1 MATNVNWR
9 RLACVK
15 CDRLQPENGKLLK
28 CFHVTCPAC
37 AADCVDGH
45 SNCITCSFC
54 GAVTEP
60 LVTGVP
66 LVQQLASCEP
76 SLYTTADTAGQLAA
90 TASGIVGQER
100 RLCDLCDDGDE
111 GEATH
116 WCERCNDALL
126 CAKHVEHH
134 SRKRV
139 YADHVIQPLS
149 DDRLRSGKLS
159 TLRGESACC
168 FFHVKRDVIM
178 FCITCSHGVCG
189 ECVSSGG
196 HNGHTFE
203 SLQSVADKERA
214 AVKSLMEPKAE
225 AADATRASPLKAIGT
240 LIEAASEE
248 MDEMREEARI
258 ASAVVTDAFS
268 RIESVLQEK
277 RQELL
282 REIEKRHWKQLEV
295 SESRQQCLY
304 RLEETHATLSQLTE
318 RLTNGEMKET
328 EVIRVAGA
336 LKERLTM
343 ATSELRSAQSPQR
356 RARITAAPSHAAIH
370 QVEAEIMS
378 VMQVYE
384 AEQYDVTKSI
394 VTIPDDIYVCEVFSA
409 LITLPIPTGNPTAE
423 LTATYIAPSAQT
435 SSTPVTQSAESSR
448 TEIVLSAQIK
458 PMEEGDYTLE
468 IRDSSGGVKSVAFRS
483 SKSCAVPVLDPQKC
497 SSDVTLS
504 NNNLTATH
512 TGSDRTCRTVAARDG
527 YQTGRHSWNVRL
539 STSLAKGSL
548 MGFGVITPPPSQD
561 YNLSPGNFCGG
572 RYYCWWSNGTSYVQ
586 QSGQVDHCA
595 RMQDG
600 DTVTLTLDCDNA
612 TLELHVHRTDKRH
625 TISGC
630 DCSQPLYPAFCF
642 YTSGLQAEFY

>member
-1 MATNVNWR
+1 MATNANWR

-37 AADCVDGH
+37 AADCVDGD

-66 LVQQLASCEP
+66 LVQQLTSCEP
-76 SLYTTADTAGQLAA
+76 SLYTTADTAVQLAA

-100 RLCDLCDDGDE
+100 RLCHLCDDGDE
-111 GEATH
+111 EEATH

-126 CAKHVEHH
+126 CAKHVERH

-149 DDRLRSGKLS
+149 VDRLRSGKLS

-178 FCITCSHGVCG
+178 FCITCFHGVCS

-196 HNGHTFE
+196 YNGHTVE
-203 SLQSVADKERA
+203 SLQSVADEERA
-214 AVKSLMEPKAE
+214 AVKSLIEPKAE

-258 ASAVVTDAFS
+258 ASAVVTDTFS

-295 SESRQQCLY
+295 SESRQQWLY
-304 RLEETHATLSQLTE
+304 RLEETHTTLSQLTE
-318 RLTNGEMKET
+318 SLTNGEMKET
-328 EVIRVAGA
+328 EVIQIAGA

-343 ATSELRSAQSPQR
+343 ATSDLRSAQSPQR
-356 RARITAAPSHAAIH
+356 RGWITAAPSHAAIH

-378 VMQVYE
+378 VLQVYE
-384 AEQYDVTKSI
+384 ADEFEVTKSI
-394 VTIPDDIYVCEVFSA
+394 VTIPEEVFVMEEFSA
-409 LITLPIPTGNPTAE
+409 LITLPVFICYSTPGITVTC
-423 LTATYIAPSAQT
+423 ISPSAQT
-435 SSTPVTQSAESSR
+435 SLTPVMQSTESSR
-448 TEIVLSAQIK
+448 SGAEIVLSAQIE
-458 PMEEGDYTLE
+458 PIEEGDHTLE
-468 IRDSSGGVKSVAFRS
+468 VRDSSGRVKSVTFTS
-483 SKSCAVPVLDPQKC
+483 QTHAVPVLDPRKC
-497 SSDVTLS
+497 SSLITLS
-504 NNNLTATH
+504 TNSTTATH
-512 TGSDRTCRTVAARDG
+512 TGTFWTYCTVAAQDG
-527 YQTGRHSWNVRL
+527 YNSGRHSWNVRI
-539 STSLAKGSL
+539 STAFVRGYG
-548 MGFGVITPPPSQD
+548 MGFGVITPPPS
-561 YNLSPGNFCGG
+561 
-572 RYYCWWSNGTSYVQ
+572 
-586 QSGQVDHCA
+586 
-595 RMQDG
+595 
-600 DTVTLTLDCDNA
+600 
-612 TLELHVHRTDKRH
+612 
-625 TISGC
+625 
-630 DCSQPLYPAFCF
+630 
-642 YTSGLQAEFY
+642 

>member
-1 MATNVNWR
+1 MATNASWR

-37 AADCVDGH
+37 AADCVDGD

-54 GAVTEP
+54 GVVSEP

-66 LVQQLASCEP
+66 LVLQLASCEP
-76 SLYTTADTAGQLAA
+76 SLYTTADTAGLLAA
-90 TASGIVGQER
+90 TASGSSGEER
-100 RLCDLCDDGDE
+100 RLCDICDDGDE

-116 WCERCNDALL
+116 WCERCSDALL

-139 YADHVIQPLS
+139 YADHVIQPMS
-149 DDRLRSGKLS
+149 DDPLRSGKLF
-159 TLRGESACC
+159 TPRGESACC
-168 FFHVKRDVIM
+168 FFHVKRDIIT
-178 FCITCSHGVCG
+178 FCIACSHGVCR
-189 ECVSSGG
+189 ECMSSGG
-196 HNGHTFE
+196 HDGHTIE

-248 MDEMREEARI
+248 MEEMREEARI
-258 ASAVVTDAFS
+258 ASAVVTDTFS

-318 RLTNGEMKET
+318 SLTNGEMKET
-328 EVIRVAGA
+328 DVIRIAGA

-343 ATSELRSAQSPQR
+343 ATSDLRSAQSPQR
-356 RARITAAPSHAAIH
+356 RGRITAAPSHAAIH

-384 AEQYDVTKSI
+384 AEEYDVTKSI
-394 VTIPDDIYVCEVFSA
+394 VTIPKDVHTCEEFSA
-409 LITLPIPTGNPTAE
+409 LITLPILTGNPTPE

-435 SSTPVTQSAESSR
+435 SSTPVTQSADSSR
-448 TEIVLSAQIK
+448 TEIILSAQIK
-458 PMEEGDYTLE
+458 PMEDGDYTLE
-468 IRDSSGGVKSVAFRS
+468 IRDSSGGVKSVTFCS
-483 SKSCAVPVLDPQKC
+483 SKSRPVPVLDPQKC
-497 SSDVTLS
+497 SSDITLS

-512 TGSDRTCRTVAARDG
+512 TGGNNAYSTVAARDG

-539 STSLAKGSL
+539 SAASIGSIA
-548 MGFGVITPPPSQD
+548 MGFGVISPPPSQN
-561 YNLSPGNFCGG
+561 YNSPQGNFCGD
-572 RYYCWWSNGTSYVQ
+572 RYYCWWSNGGSYAKP
-586 QSGQVDHCA
+586 SGQVDDCA

-600 DTVTLTLDCDNA
+600 DTVTLTLDCESA
-612 TLELHVHRTDKRH
+612 TLERHLHRTDKRH

-630 DCSQPLYPAFCF
+630 DCSQPLYPAFCI
-642 YTSGLQAEFY
+642 YYKGDQAEFY

>member
-1 MATNVNWR
+1 MATNASWR

-37 AADCVDGH
+37 AADCVDGD

-54 GAVTEP
+54 GTVTEP

-66 LVQQLASCEP
+66 LVLQLASCEP
-76 SLYTTADTAGQLAA
+76 SLYTAADTAGQLAA
-90 TASGIVGQER
+90 TASGSSGQER

-116 WCERCNDALL
+116 SCERCNDALL
-126 CAKHVEHH
+126 CAKHVERH

-149 DDRLRSGKLS
+149 DDRLRSGELS
-159 TLRGESACC
+159 TLGGESACC
-168 FFHVKRDVIM
+168 FFHVKRDIII
-178 FCITCSHGVCG
+178 FCITCSHGVCR
-189 ECVSSGG
+189 ECMSSGG
-196 HNGHTFE
+196 HDGHTIE

-225 AADATRASPLKAIGT
+225 EADATRASPLKAIGT

-248 MDEMREEARI
+248 MEEMREEARI
-258 ASAVVTDAFS
+258 ASAVVTDTFS

-282 REIEKRHWKQLEV
+282 LEIEKRHWKQLEV

-304 RLEETHATLSQLTE
+304 RLEETHATLSKLTE
-318 RLTNGEMKET
+318 SLTNGEMKET
-328 EVIRVAGA
+328 DVVRVAGA

-343 ATSELRSAQSPQR
+343 ATSDLRSAQSPQR
-356 RARITAAPSHAAIH
+356 RARITAAPSHAVIH

-384 AEQYDVTKSI
+384 AEEYDVTKSI
-394 VTIPDDIYVCEVFSA
+394 VTIPEDVYTCEEFSA
-409 LITLPIPTGNPTAE
+409 LITLPILTGNPTPQ
-423 LTATYIAPSAQT
+423 LTATYTAPSTQT
-435 SSTPVTQSAESSR
+435 SSTPVTQSADPSG
-448 TEIVLSAQIK
+448 TEIILSAQIK
-458 PMEEGDYTLE
+458 PMEDGDYTLE

-483 SKSCAVPVLDPQKC
+483 SKSRAVPVLDPQKC
-497 SSDVTLS
+497 SSRITLS

-512 TGSDRTCRTVAARDG
+512 TGGKNCSTVAARDG
-527 YQTGRHSWNVRL
+527 YQTGRHSWNVHL
-539 STSLAKGSL
+539 STTVVRGWA
-548 MGFGVITPPPSQD
+548 MGFGVITPSPSQD
-561 YNLSPGNFCGG
+561 YNSSLGNFCGD
-572 RYYCWWSNGTSYVQ
+572 RYYGWWSTGDYFAYP
-586 QSGQVDHCA
+586 SGQVDGCA
-595 RMQDG
+595 MMQDG
-600 DTVTLTLDCDNA
+600 DTVTLTLDCESA
-612 TLELHVHRTDKRH
+612 TLERHLHRTDKRD
-625 TISGC
+625 TISGLNC
-630 DCSQPLYPAFCF
+630 HQPLYPAFCMCRA
-642 YTSGLQAEFY
+642 GHQAEFY